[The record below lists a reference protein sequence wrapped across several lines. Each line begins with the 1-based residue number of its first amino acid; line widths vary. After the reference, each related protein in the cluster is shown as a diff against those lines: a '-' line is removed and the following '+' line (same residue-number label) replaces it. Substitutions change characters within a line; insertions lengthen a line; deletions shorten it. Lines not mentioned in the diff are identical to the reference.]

1 MNYTQLTIK
10 DLIAQQ
16 RAFIREVEAKHH
28 ALEQQAAMNR
38 RLMLYYKAEKNKV
51 GQENARQQ
59 VARDELSALEIKIGL
74 PVLAEHL
81 QELIDLDIA
90 ADDAAEGAGESA
102 SPAESAD
109 NAGKLS

>member
-1 MNYTQLTIK
+1 
-10 DLIAQQ
+10 
-16 RAFIREVEAKHH
+16 
-28 ALEQQAAMNR
+28 
-38 RLMLYYKAEKNKV
+38 V

-90 ADDAAEGAGESA
+90 ADDAAEEADDSA
-102 SPAESAD
+102 SPPEPAENIGDLA
-109 NAGKLS
+109 